1 MTIEMIA
8 VYVALMAISAIVGF
22 RMGHGRATT
31 LTISKLIANKYVAYT
46 KDEITGNVDLIEHPE
61 ARNNPKG

>member
-1 MTIEMIA
+1 MTTNMIIA
-8 VYVALMAISAIVGF
+8 YVALMAISAIVGW
-22 RMGHGRATT
+22 RMGHNRATT

-61 ARNNPKG
+61 ARNNP